1 MQIGAIGIG
10 VQAAWVVFAYLSFAA
25 AADPKAADSKEAD
38 HKTVYGRVVDDQ
50 GKPVAGASVCWY
62 WRANGSGRDAKRQV
76 RDLSTIENQ
85 KEYWGRLGQ
94 MDVASAD
101 EVKSADDGTFSI
113 NVPGGYHALMA
124 IDESRRRGGLAIL
137 PLGADEPEIEIRLLP
152 LVKVKGRFASPEPA
166 KKLEW
171 THVYVML
178 PDDQSRPLDTTR
190 LAGCGSFEARFEMS
204 LPPGRYRLYG
214 YNDPQDAHLA
224 PEKAIVLKQ
233 GMRELDLGVLSL
245 SPCLSMQSRVE
256 QSKAGGRWSDYKQH
270 YGESPPRWHAVDA
283 RGVSK
288 DVSIEDFEGKWVLLD
303 FWGPSCRACMKN
315 GMPKLISFYEQHAR
329 QREQFEI
336 LSICIDF
343 EGDIKS
349 MADLDRTL
357 APVIEHA
364 WNGKMIPFP
373 ILLDSTF
380 KTWERYGLP
389 GLGTVLLVD
398 PQGKLV
404 PGDETELAKQL
415 K

>member
-1 MQIGAIGIG
+1 MQIGTIGIG
-10 VQAAWVVFAYLSFAA
+10 VQAAWIALACFNFAA
-25 AADPKAADSKEAD
+25 AANPKVPNSEER
-38 HKTVYGRVVDDQ
+38 TVYGRIVDDQ
-50 GKPVAGASVCWY
+50 GNPVAGASVCWY

-76 RDLSTIENQ
+76 LDVSTRENL

-94 MDVASAD
+94 MEVAGAE
-101 EVKSADDGTFSI
+101 EVKSAENGKFSI
-113 NVPGGYHALMA
+113 NVPGAFHALMA
-124 IDESRRRGGLAIL
+124 IDESRRRGGIAIL
-137 PLGADEPEIEIRLLP
+137 SIGDDEREIEIRLEP
-152 LVKVKGRFASPEPA
+152 LVKVKGRFAAPEPA
-166 KKLEW
+166 NKLEW

-178 PDDQSRPLDTTR
+178 PEDRMRPLDTTR
-190 LAGCGSFEARFEMS
+190 LAGCGSFEARFEAS

-214 YNDPQDAHLA
+214 YNDSQDAHLA
-224 PEKAIVLKQ
+224 PEKEIVLKP
-233 GMRELDLGVLSL
+233 GMRELDLGTLTL
-245 SPCLSMQSRVE
+245 SPYLSMQARVAR
-256 QSKAGGRWSDYKQH
+256 SKASGRWTDFKGH

-288 DVSIEDFEGKWVLLD
+288 DVSIEAFEGKWVLLD
-303 FWGPSCRACMKN
+303 FWGPSCRACMKS
-315 GMPKLISFYEQHAR
+315 GMPRLISFYERHGG
-329 QREQFEI
+329 QRDQFEI

-364 WNGKMIPFP
+364 WGGKSIPFL

-389 GLGTVLLVD
+389 GLGTVLLID
-398 PQGKLV
+398 PDGKLV